1 MKIVYCTNSTEPS
14 YGGIEV
20 VTVAKANALA
30 DVLGNEVWIVVT
42 DQMPESARGV
52 SKKVHVIDL
61 NINYYDDDSVFK
73 LICSYTIKRWKHR
86 HVMQKL
92 MEQID
97 PDVVISTSK
106 MEKYMLPQLK
116 YRRHPLLVREI
127 HHCRQFR
134 KLNAQ
139 TWWKKLYAMLVD
151 WYDYKV
157 RIAGYDKIVVLTDED
172 KKISWKDNQRVVVI
186 PNPILDTKS
195 DNSVSTSEPRDKTV
209 VAIGRLMPQ
218 KNFLSA
224 IRVWKRVNLK
234 HPDWELHIWGEG
246 LMKQELQKQI
256 DSLSLNDKVRLMGYS
271 ANIQEKMKAASLL
284 MMTSLYEGFG
294 MVLIEGM
301 QMGLPAI
308 SYACPCGPKDII
320 DDGVDG
326 FLVTMG
332 DETMMAEKICALI
345 EDEHRL
351 EGMREMARKKAE
363 KFNLQTIIAKWMAV
377 FEQKSGSCIVAA

>member
-1 MKIVYCTNSTEPS
+1 
-14 YGGIEV
+14 
-20 VTVAKANALA
+20 
-30 DVLGNEVWIVVT
+30 
-42 DQMPESARGV
+42 
-52 SKKVHVIDL
+52 
-61 NINYYDDDSVFK
+61 
-73 LICSYTIKRWKHR
+73 
-86 HVMQKL
+86 MQKV

-97 PDVVISTSK
+97 PDVVISTGK

-116 YRRHPLLVREI
+116 YKRHPLLVREI

-134 KLNAQ
+134 MLDAQ
-139 TWWKKLYAMLVD
+139 TWWNKLYAAFVN
-151 WYDYKV
+151 WYDYK
-157 RIAGYDKIVVLTDED
+157 IKISGYDKIVVLTEED
-172 KKISWKDNQRVVVI
+172 KMVSWKDNQKVVVI
-186 PNPILDTKS
+186 PNPNLNVEGGNIPQVEAREK
-195 DNSVSTSEPRDKTV
+195 VV
-209 VAIGRLMPQ
+209 VAIGRLAPS
-218 KNFLSA
+218 KNFSSA
-224 IRVWKRVNLK
+224 IRVWEKVNLK

-256 DSLSLNDKVRLMGYS
+256 DFLSLNDKVRLMGYT

-332 DETMMAEKICALI
+332 DEAMMAEKICALI
-345 EDEHRL
+345 EDEHCR

-363 KFNLQTIIAKWMAV
+363 QFNLQTIIAKWMAV